1 MENLIGVFAS
11 IGMTFVCFLIFCA
24 IYLLVINS
32 KNRKK
37 HKPQAKTKAKK
48 YVTFTKRKFDIILYH
63 GIFWVDLSYILAFMD
78 KQQIA
83 ETLSV
88 QAVISIIG
96 VFAAYCIKSAYEKK
110 IGKEKEEYEN
120 VFTEIDQ

>member
-1 MENLIGVFAS
+1 MENFIDVFAS
-11 IGMTFVCFLIFCA
+11 IGMLFVCFLLFCA

-37 HKPQAKTKAKK
+37 HKPQVKKKAKK